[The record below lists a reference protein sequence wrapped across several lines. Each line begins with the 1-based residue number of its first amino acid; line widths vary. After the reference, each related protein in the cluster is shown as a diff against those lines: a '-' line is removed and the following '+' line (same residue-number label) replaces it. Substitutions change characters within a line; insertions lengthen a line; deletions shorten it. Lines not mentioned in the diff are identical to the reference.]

1 MNILKIR
8 MREKIMARNQKDY
21 YYDLAQKEGYRSR
34 ASYKLKQIQEN
45 ADIIKRGDTIVDLG
59 AAPGGWLQ
67 VAKELSGGRVLG
79 VDLQK
84 IEEIRNVTTY
94 KGDITA
100 DSTIDYVLEFAGKGG
115 VDVVLCD
122 AAPNLTGNWA
132 LDHARGI
139 ELNRAAF
146 ECAKKILKPK
156 GTFVV
161 KVFQGDMFK
170 DFFDDVKDEFVHVRS
185 YTPQASRSTSAEIY
199 IIAKKFLTAP
209 IRKGQIYAV
218 EITETG
224 ASGDGIA
231 YIDDFVIFVKEA
243 GIGSIVKIKIKDVKP
258 NFGFADVVEE
268 LPELPPNPKYN
279 KPTQERTQTPLSA
292 EFERK
297 DKQPPGNAS
306 RDNYRPPKTDDDDE
320 NE

>member
-1 MNILKIR
+1 
-8 MREKIMARNQKDY
+8 MARNQKDY

-34 ASYKLKQIQEN
+34 ASYKLKQIQQQAN
-45 ADIIKRGDTIVDLG
+45 IINRGDTIVDLG

-84 IEEIRNVTTY
+84 IEEIPGVTTY
-94 KGDITA
+94 RGDITA
-100 DSTIDYVLEFAGKGG
+100 DSTIEKILEFAGKGG

-170 DFFDDVKDEFVHVRS
+170 DFFDDVKNEFVHVKA

-209 IRKGQIYAV
+209 IRKGQFYAV
-218 EITETG
+218 EIKELG

-231 YIDDFVIFVKEA
+231 YVDDFVLFVKETNV
-243 GIGSIVKIKIKDVKP
+243 GDLVKIKIKDVKP
-258 NFGFADVVEE
+258 NFGFAEAVETLTE
-268 LPELPPNPKYN
+268 LPADPKYGN
-279 KPTQERTQTPLSA
+279 PVQQRSQTPLSA
-292 EFERK
+292 DFEREER
-297 DKQPPGNAS
+297 PSIRNMG
-306 RDNYRPPKTDDDDE
+306 RDNYKPPKQDDE
-320 NE
+320 DGE

>member
-1 MNILKIR
+1 
-8 MREKIMARNQKDY
+8 MARNQKDY

-34 ASYKLKQIQEN
+34 ASYKLKQIQEHSN
-45 ADIIKRGDTIVDLG
+45 IIKRGDTIVDLG

-67 VAKELSGGRVLG
+67 VAREISGGRVLG
-79 VDLQK
+79 VDLQR
-84 IEEIRNVTTY
+84 IEEIPNVTTIR
-94 KGDITA
+94 GDITA
-100 DSTIDYVLEFAGKGG
+100 DSTIEKILEFAGRGG
-115 VDVVLCD
+115 VDIVLCD

-156 GTFVV
+156 GIFIV

-170 DFFDDVKDEFVHVRS
+170 EFFDDVKNEFVHIRA

-209 IRKGQIYAV
+209 IRKGQLYAV
-218 EITETG
+218 EINELGST
-224 ASGDGIA
+224 GDGIA

-243 GIGSIVKIKIKDVKP
+243 EVGDIIKIKIKDVKP
-258 NFGFADVVEE
+258 NFGFAEIVEE
-268 LPELPPNPKYN
+268 LKEMPADPRYSNPV
-279 KPTQERTQTPLSA
+279 QERMQTPLSA
-292 EFERK
+292 DFEREAH
-297 DKQPPGNAS
+297 PPLKS
-306 RDNYRPPKTDDDDE
+306 RRDNYKPPE
-320 NE
+320 AEE

>member
-1 MNILKIR
+1 
-8 MREKIMARNQKDY
+8 MARNQKDY
-21 YYDLAQKEGYRSR
+21 FYDLAQKEGYRSR
-34 ASYKLKQIQEN
+34 ASYKLKQIQQHSN
-45 ADIIKRGDTIVDLG
+45 IINRGDTIVDLG

-84 IEEIRNVTTY
+84 IAEIPNVSTY

-100 DSTIDYVLEFAGKGG
+100 DSTIEYILGFAGRGG

-170 DFFDDVKDEFVHVRS
+170 DFFDDVKGEFVHVRA

-209 IRKGQIYAV
+209 IRKGQHYAV
-218 EITETG
+218 EIKELG

-231 YIDDFVIFVKEA
+231 YVDDFVLFVKETN
-243 GIGSIVKIKIKDVKP
+243 IGDIVKIKIKDVKP
-258 NFGFADVVEE
+258 NFGFAEAVEKLDA
-268 LPELPPNPKYN
+268 LPEDPRYNNPV
-279 KPTQERTQTPLSA
+279 QQRTQTPISA
-292 EFERK
+292 EYEK
-297 DKQPPGNAS
+297 EQTVKGNTA
-306 RDNYRPPKTDDDDE
+306 RDNYRPPKPE
-320 NE
+320 NEEE

>member
-1 MNILKIR
+1 
-8 MREKIMARNQKDY
+8 MARNQKDHY
-21 YYDLAQKEGYRSR
+21 YELAQKEGYRSR
-34 ASYKLKQIQEN
+34 ASYKLKQIQQHSN
-45 ADIIKRGDTIVDLG
+45 IINRGDTIVDLG

-79 VDLQK
+79 VDLQN
-84 IEEIRNVTTY
+84 IESIPGVTTI

-100 DSTIDYVLEFAGKGG
+100 DSTIEKILEFAGRGG

-139 ELNRAAF
+139 DLSRAAF

-170 DFFDDVKDEFVHVRS
+170 DFFDDVKDEFVHVRAH
-185 YTPQASRSTSAEIY
+185 TPQASRSSSAEIY
-199 IIAKKFLTAP
+199 VIAKKFLTAP

-218 EITETG
+218 EINELG
-224 ASGDGIA
+224 SSGDGVA
-231 YIDDFVIFVKEA
+231 HIDDFVIFVKNAEV
-243 GIGSIVKIKIKDVKP
+243 GDIVNIKIKDVKP
-258 NFGFADVVEE
+258 NFGFADIAEKLDA
-268 LPELPPNPKYN
+268 LPNNPRYN
-279 KPTQERTQTPLSA
+279 NPVQQRTQTPLSA
-292 EFERK
+292 DFEER
-297 DKQPPGNAS
+297 QPKENTR
-306 RDNYRPPKTDDDDE
+306 RDNYRPPKE
-320 NE
+320 EGEEE

>member
-1 MNILKIR
+1 
-8 MREKIMARNQKDY
+8 MARNQKDY

-34 ASYKLKQIQEN
+34 ASYKLKQIQHHSN
-45 ADIIKRGDTIVDLG
+45 IINRGNTIVDLG

-67 VAKELSGGRVLG
+67 VAKELSGGRVFG

-84 IEEIRNVTTY
+84 IEEIPRVTTI

-100 DSTIDYVLEFAGKGG
+100 DSTIEKILEFAGKGG
-115 VDVVLCD
+115 ADVVLCD

-170 DFFDDVKDEFVHVRS
+170 DFFDDVTSEFVHVRA

-209 IRKGQIYAV
+209 IRKGQIYAA
-218 EITETG
+218 EIKELG

-231 YIDDFVIFVKEA
+231 YIDDFVLFVKETE
-243 GIGSIVKIKIKDVKP
+243 IGDIVKIKIKDVKP
-258 NFGFADVVEE
+258 NFGFAEVVEKLDA
-268 LPELPPNPKYN
+268 LPENPKYDN
-279 KPTQERTQTPLSA
+279 PIQQRTQIPLSA
-292 EFERK
+292 DYEKEEN
-297 DKQPPGNAS
+297 PPRGNVS
-306 RDNYRPPKTDDDDE
+306 RDNYRPPNKE
-320 NE
+320 

>member
-1 MNILKIR
+1 
-8 MREKIMARNQKDY
+8 MARNQKDY
-21 YYDLAQKEGYRSR
+21 FYDLAQKEGYRSR
-34 ASYKLKQIQEN
+34 ASYKLKQIQQHSN
-45 ADIIKRGDTIVDLG
+45 IIKRGDTIVDLG

-67 VAKELSGGRVLG
+67 VAKELSGGRVMG

-84 IEEIRNVTTY
+84 ISEIPGVTTF

-100 DSTIDYVLEFAGKGG
+100 DSTIEKILEFAGKGG

-170 DFFDDVKDEFVHVRS
+170 EFFDDVKSEFVHVKA

-209 IRKGQIYAV
+209 IRKGQIYAA
-218 EITETG
+218 EIKELG

-231 YIDDFVIFVKEA
+231 HIDDFVIFVKEVEV
-243 GIGSIVKIKIKDVKP
+243 GDIVNIKIKDVKP
-258 NFGFADVVEE
+258 NFGFAAVVEKLDA
-268 LPELPPNPKYN
+268 LPENPRYEN
-279 KPTQERTQTPLSA
+279 PVQQRTQTPLSA
-292 EFERK
+292 DFEK
-297 DKQPPGNAS
+297 DEETRPKGNTA
-306 RDNYRPPKTDDDDE
+306 RDNYRPPKE
-320 NE
+320 NEHEEE

>member
-1 MNILKIR
+1 
-8 MREKIMARNQKDY
+8 MARNQKDY

-34 ASYKLKQIQEN
+34 ASYKLKQIQQHSN
-45 ADIIKRGDTIVDLG
+45 IINRGDTIVDLG

-84 IEEIRNVTTY
+84 IEEIPKVTTI

-100 DSTIDYVLEFAGKGG
+100 DSTIEKILEFAGKGG

-170 DFFDDVKDEFVHVRS
+170 DFFDDVKGEFVHVRA

-209 IRKGQIYAV
+209 IRKGQIYAA
-218 EITETG
+218 EIKELG

-231 YIDDFVIFVKEA
+231 YIDDFVLFVKETEV
-243 GIGSIVKIKIKDVKP
+243 GEIVKIKIKDVKP
-258 NFGFADVVEE
+258 NFGFAEVVEKLDA
-268 LPELPPNPKYN
+268 LPEDPKYGN
-279 KPTQERTQTPLSA
+279 PVQQRSQTPPSA
-292 EFERK
+292 DYEKEEE
-297 DKQPPGNAS
+297 QPRGNTS
-306 RDNYRPPKTDDDDE
+306 RDNYRPPKED
-320 NE
+320 

>member
-1 MNILKIR
+1 
-8 MREKIMARNQKDY
+8 MARNQKDY

-34 ASYKLKQIQEN
+34 ASYKLKQIQQHSN
-45 ADIIKRGDTIVDLG
+45 IINRGDTIVDLG

-79 VDLQK
+79 VDLQR
-84 IEEIRNVTTY
+84 IEDIPKVATIR
-94 KGDITA
+94 GDITA
-100 DSTIDYVLEFAGKGG
+100 DSTIEKILEFAGKGG

-122 AAPNLTGNWA
+122 AAPNLTGNWT

-156 GTFVV
+156 GAFVV

-170 DFFDDVKDEFVHVRS
+170 DFFDDVTGEFVHVRA

-209 IRKGQIYAV
+209 IRKGQIYAA
-218 EITETG
+218 EIKELG

-231 YIDDFVIFVKEA
+231 YIDDFVLFVKETEV
-243 GIGSIVKIKIKDVKP
+243 GDIVKIKIKDVKP
-258 NFGFADVVEE
+258 NFGFAEVVEKLDA
-268 LPELPPNPKYN
+268 LPENPKYDN
-279 KPTQERTQTPLSA
+279 PVQQRSQTPPSA
-292 EFERK
+292 DYQKEEER
-297 DKQPPGNAS
+297 PRGNAS
-306 RDNYRPPKTDDDDE
+306 RDNYRPP
-320 NE
+320 NED

>member
-1 MNILKIR
+1 
-8 MREKIMARNQKDY
+8 MARNQKDY
-21 YYDLAQKEGYRSR
+21 FYDLAQKEGYRSR
-34 ASYKLKQIQEN
+34 ASYKLKQIQGHS
-45 ADIIKRGDTIVDLG
+45 DIIKRGDTIVDLG

-84 IEEIRNVTTY
+84 IEEIAGVTTY
-94 KGDITA
+94 RGDITA

-132 LDHARGI
+132 LDHARGV

-170 DFFDDVKDEFVHVRS
+170 DFFDDVKGEFVHVRA
-185 YTPQASRSTSAEIY
+185 YNPQASRSTSAEIY
-199 IIAKKFLTAP
+199 VIAKKFLTAP

-224 ASGDGIA
+224 ATGDGIA
-231 YIDDFVIFVKEA
+231 YIDDFVIFTKEA
-243 GIGSIVKIKIKDVKP
+243 VIGDIVNIKIKDVKP
-258 NFGFADVVEE
+258 NFGFADVVEKLTE
-268 LPELPPNPKYN
+268 LPQNPRYGN
-279 KPTQERTQTPLSA
+279 PIRERTQTPLSA
-292 EFERK
+292 DFERG
-297 DKQPPGNAS
+297 DKPTKPQRGNAS
-306 RDNYRPPKTDDDDE
+306 RDNYRPPKTDDSEENNNE

>member
-1 MNILKIR
+1 
-8 MREKIMARNQKDY
+8 MARNQKDY

-34 ASYKLKQIQEN
+34 ASYKLKQIQEHSN
-45 ADIIKRGDTIVDLG
+45 IINRGDTIVDLG

-67 VAKELSGGRVLG
+67 VAKEISGGRILG

-84 IEEIRNVTTY
+84 IEEIPRVTTLR
-94 KGDITA
+94 GDMTA
-100 DSTIDYVLEFAGKGG
+100 DATIEKILEFAGKGG

-170 DFFDDVKDEFVHVRS
+170 DFFDDVKGEFVHVRAYS
-185 YTPQASRSTSAEIY
+185 PQASRSTSAEIY
-199 IIAKKFLTAP
+199 VIAKKFLTAP
-209 IRKGQIYAV
+209 IRKGQEYAV

-231 YIDDFVIFVKEA
+231 YIDNFIIFVREA
-243 GIGSIVKIKIKDVKP
+243 VVGDIVKIKIKDVKP
-258 NFGFADVVEE
+258 NFAFAEVVEKLDA
-268 LPELPPNPKYN
+268 LPSNPRYN
-279 KPTQERTQTPLSA
+279 NPIQQRSQTPMSA
-292 EFERK
+292 DFEKENSHPVLKER
-297 DKQPPGNAS
+297 
-306 RDNYRPPKTDDDDE
+306 RDNYKPADSEDE
-320 NE
+320 KDSEE

>member
-1 MNILKIR
+1 
-8 MREKIMARNQKDY
+8 MARNQKDY

-34 ASYKLKQIQEN
+34 ASYKLKQIQQHSN
-45 ADIIKRGDTIVDLG
+45 IINRGDTIVDLG

-84 IEEIRNVTTY
+84 IEEIPRVTTI

-100 DSTIDYVLEFAGKGG
+100 DSTIEKILEFAGKGG

-170 DFFDDVKDEFVHVRS
+170 DFFDDVKGEFVHVKA

-209 IRKGQIYAV
+209 IRKGQIYAA
-218 EITETG
+218 EIKERG

-231 YIDDFVIFVKEA
+231 YIDDFVLFVKETEV
-243 GIGSIVKIKIKDVKP
+243 GDIVKIKIKDVKP
-258 NFGFADVVEE
+258 NFGFAEVVEKLDV
-268 LPELPPNPKYN
+268 LPEDPKYGN
-279 KPTQERTQTPLSA
+279 PVQQRSQTPPSA
-292 EFERK
+292 DYEKEEE
-297 DKQPPGNAS
+297 QPRGNTS
-306 RDNYRPPKTDDDDE
+306 RDNYRPPKED
-320 NE
+320 

>member
-1 MNILKIR
+1 
-8 MREKIMARNQKDY
+8 MARNQKDY
-21 YYDLAQKEGYRSR
+21 FYDLAQKEGYRSR
-34 ASYKLKQIQEN
+34 ASYKLKQIQQHSN
-45 ADIIKRGDTIVDLG
+45 IIKRGDTIVDLG

-84 IEEIRNVTTY
+84 IAEIPGVSTY
-94 KGDITA
+94 RGDITA
-100 DSTIDYVLEFAGKGG
+100 DSTIEKILEFAGKGG

-170 DFFDDVKDEFVHVRS
+170 DFFDDVKGEFVHVKA

-209 IRKGQIYAV
+209 IRKGQIYAA
-218 EITETG
+218 EIKELG

-231 YIDDFVIFVKEA
+231 YIDDFVLFVKETEV
-243 GIGSIVKIKIKDVKP
+243 GDIVNIKVKDVKP
-258 NFGFADVVEE
+258 NFGFAEVVEKLE
-268 LPELPPNPKYN
+268 ALPENPRYN
-279 KPTQERTQTPLSA
+279 NPVQQRMQTPLSA
-292 EFERK
+292 DFEKEETEESR
-297 DKQPPGNAS
+297 PRGNTA
-306 RDNYRPPKTDDDDE
+306 RDNYRPPKSEE
-320 NE
+320 NEE

>member
-1 MNILKIR
+1 
-8 MREKIMARNQKDY
+8 MAKNQKDY
-21 YYDLAQKEGYRSR
+21 FYDLAQKEGYRSR
-34 ASYKLKQIQEN
+34 ASYKLKQIQEHSH
-45 ADIIKRGDTIVDLG
+45 IINRGDTIVDLG

-67 VAKELSGGRVLG
+67 VAKELSRGRVLG

-84 IEEIRNVTTY
+84 IEEIPGVTTI

-100 DSTIDYVLEFAGKGG
+100 DSTIEQILEFAGKGG

-122 AAPNLTGNWA
+122 AAPNLSGNWA

-139 ELNRAAF
+139 DLNRAAF

-170 DFFDDVKDEFVHVRS
+170 DFFDDVKSEFVHVRA

-199 IIAKKFLTAP
+199 VIAKKFLTAP
-209 IRKGQIYAV
+209 IRRGQIYAV
-218 EITETG
+218 EIKELG

-231 YIDDFVIFVKEA
+231 HIDDFVIFVKEA
-243 GIGSIVKIKIKDVKP
+243 EVGDIVNIKIKDVKP
-258 NFGFADVVEE
+258 NFGFADAVEKLDA
-268 LPELPPNPKYN
+268 LPDNPKYN
-279 KPTQERTQTPLSA
+279 NPVQQRTQTPLSA
-292 EFERK
+292 DFEKEKEPR
-297 DKQPPGNAS
+297 GNMK
-306 RDNYRPPKTDDDDE
+306 RDNYRPLKE
-320 NE
+320 EKEKEKRE

>member
-1 MNILKIR
+1 
-8 MREKIMARNQKDY
+8 MARNQKDY

-34 ASYKLKQIQEN
+34 ASYKLKQIQEHSN
-45 ADIIKRGDTIVDLG
+45 IIKRGDTIVDLG

-67 VAKELSGGRVLG
+67 VAKELSGGRVMG

-84 IEEIRNVTTY
+84 IEDIPNVTTLR
-94 KGDITA
+94 GDITA
-100 DSTIDYVLEFAGKGG
+100 DSTIEKILEFAGKGG

-170 DFFDDVKDEFVHVRS
+170 DFYDDVTGEFVHVKAHS
-185 YTPQASRSTSAEIY
+185 PQASRSTSAEIY

-209 IRKGQIYAV
+209 IRKGQEYAV

-231 YIDDFVIFVKEA
+231 YIDNFIVFVREAVVKD
-243 GIGSIVKIKIKDVKP
+243 IVRIKIKDVKP
-258 NFGFADVVEE
+258 NFAFAEVVEKLE
-268 LPELPPNPKYN
+268 ALPSNPRYN
-279 KPTQERTQTPLSA
+279 NPVQQRTQMPMSA
-292 EFERK
+292 DFEREAH
-297 DKQPPGNAS
+297 PPLKS
-306 RDNYRPPKTDDDDE
+306 RRDNYKPVDDIEDDE
-320 NE
+320 ISEV

>member
-1 MNILKIR
+1 
-8 MREKIMARNQKDY
+8 MARNQKDY
-21 YYDLAQKEGYRSR
+21 FYDLAQKEGYRSR
-34 ASYKLKQIQEN
+34 ASYKLKQIQQHSN
-45 ADIIKRGDTIVDLG
+45 IINRGDTIVDLG

-79 VDLQK
+79 VDLQN
-84 IEEIRNVTTY
+84 IAEIPGVTTFR
-94 KGDITA
+94 GDITA
-100 DSTIDYVLEFAGKGG
+100 DSTIERILEFSGKGG

-170 DFFDDVKDEFVHVRS
+170 EFFDDVKGEFVHIRA

-218 EITETG
+218 EIKELGT
-224 ASGDGIA
+224 SGDGIA
-231 YIDDFVIFVKEA
+231 HIDDFVIFVKETEV
-243 GIGSIVKIKIKDVKP
+243 GDIVNIKIKDVKP
-258 NFGFADVVEE
+258 NFGFADVVEKLGA
-268 LPELPPNPKYN
+268 LPENPKYN
-279 KPTQERTQTPLSA
+279 NPTQQRSQTPLSA
-292 EFERK
+292 DFEK
-297 DKQPPGNAS
+297 DEEEQPKGNVR
-306 RDNYRPPKTDDDDE
+306 RDNYRPPKE
-320 NE
+320 EREEEE

>member
-1 MNILKIR
+1 
-8 MREKIMARNQKDY
+8 MARNQKDY
-21 YYDLAQKEGYRSR
+21 FYDLAQKEGYRSR
-34 ASYKLKQIQEN
+34 ASYKLKQIQQHSN
-45 ADIIKRGDTIVDLG
+45 IINRGDTIVDLG

-67 VAKELSGGRVLG
+67 VAKELSGGRVFG

-84 IEEIRNVTTY
+84 IEAIPGVTTF

-100 DSTIDYVLEFAGKGG
+100 DSTIEKILEFAGKGG

-170 DFFDDVKDEFVHVRS
+170 EFFDDVTGEFVHVRA

-209 IRKGQIYAV
+209 IRKGQIYAA
-218 EITETG
+218 EIKELG

-231 YIDDFVIFVKEA
+231 YIDDFVLFVKETEV
-243 GIGSIVKIKIKDVKP
+243 GDIVKIKIKDVKP
-258 NFGFADVVEE
+258 NFGFAEVVEKLE
-268 LPELPPNPKYN
+268 ALPADPKYGN
-279 KPTQERTQTPLSA
+279 PVQQRSQTPPSA
-292 EFERK
+292 NYEKEESAPK
-297 DKQPPGNAS
+297 GNTA
-306 RDNYRPPKTDDDDE
+306 RDNYRPPKE
-320 NE
+320 EEKE